1 MAHHL
6 HLIEVVII
14 LKEVKKKERKRNK
27 NGSIITY
34 ITRAW
39 PFCKVSVAPSTSP
52 KLFNSMIHIKAPG
65 TPAVKLKGQT
75 ANLYSDAL
83 ITIPL

>member
-1 MAHHL
+1 MTHHL
-6 HLIEVVII
+6 HLIEVVIT
-14 LKEVKKKERKRNK
+14 LKEVKKKEEEEQK
-27 NGSIITY
+27 ITY